1 MKSAQADQTTLTELI
16 SPFKREQF
24 LIDQSLECLL
34 ENFSYFVNL
43 QEQNSVVV
51 SVLNRV
57 QWL

>member
-1 MKSAQADQTTLTELI
+1 MKSAQAHQTTLTEL
-16 SPFKREQF
+16 SSFKREKV
-24 LIDQSLECLL
+24 LIDQSLGCLL
-34 ENFSYFVNL
+34 EKFSYCVNL

>member
-1 MKSAQADQTTLTELI
+1 MKSAQAHQTTLTEL
-16 SPFKREQF
+16 SPFKREQV

-34 ENFSYFVNL
+34 ENFSHFVNL